1 MREPTIRT
9 ERFGRDRYVLVTFE
23 LNEKTPE
30 HVSIWFI
37 DLENPEEPPEAERE
51 RLITR
56 ARDLL
61 RQTAGPRA
69 RKKA

>member
-9 ERFGRDRYVLVTFE
+9 EIFGRDRYVLVTFE

-30 HVSIWFI
+30 YVSTWFI
-37 DLENPEEPPEAERE
+37 NPENPEETPEAERE
-51 RLITR
+51 RLIAR

-61 RQTAGPRA
+61 RQTAGPQP